1 MRRVVMIVIVV
12 GVIAGGWY
20 TYNRFQAQNQI
31 TSLSDLQTVAI
42 ERGELSASV
51 GATGTVRANQTAIL
65 AWQITGTVAEVR
77 IAAGEMVSEEDNL
90 AQLKETS
97 LPQTIILAGVE
108 LVNAQN
114 DLEKL
119 LEPPSQLE
127 LSQAEQA
134 IARVQD
140 ALRDAERRVAN
151 LNSAAPQPDI
161 DQARS
166 NVVLAENKLE
176 KAREAF
182 EPYANKPE
190 DNLIRAA
197 LQSQLAQ
204 AQKEYDA
211 AVTRLN
217 NLLGMTNAID
227 LAVAEADQ
235 ALAQAQL
242 ADAQEQYAE
251 LKAGA
256 NVNDIAAVEARI
268 TVAQATIDLQRIMAP
283 FDGTITEVQVKPGD
297 QIAPGSTAFR
307 LDDLSH
313 LLVDVLVSEVDINNI
328 NPGQEATLTFD
339 AILGKEY
346 RGVVQEVALVG
357 TAAQGVVDFT
367 VTVELTN
374 ADENVTDSNAVKPG
388 MTAAVNILV
397 NQLEDVLLVP
407 NRAVRVRDG
416 KRIVYILKDGLPQA
430 VEVSLGASSET
441 HSQLLEG
448 DLKAGDLVVLN
459 PPTVFEQNGPPPFV
473 RR

>member
-1 MRRVVMIVIVV
+1 
-12 GVIAGGWY
+12 
-20 TYNRFQAQNQI
+20 
-31 TSLSDLQTVAI
+31 
-42 ERGELSASV
+42 
-51 GATGTVRANQTAIL
+51 
-65 AWQITGTVAEVR
+65 
-77 IAAGEMVSEEDNL
+77 
-90 AQLKETS
+90 
-97 LPQTIILAGVE
+97 
-108 LVNAQN
+108 
-114 DLEKL
+114 
-119 LEPPSQLE
+119 
-127 LSQAEQA
+127 
-134 IARVQD
+134 
-140 ALRDAERRVAN
+140 
-151 LNSAAPQPDI
+151 
-161 DQARS
+161 
-166 NVVLAENKLE
+166 
-176 KAREAF
+176 
-182 EPYANKPE
+182 
-190 DNLIRAA
+190 
-197 LQSQLAQ
+197 
-204 AQKEYDA
+204 
-211 AVTRLN
+211 
-217 NLLGMTNAID
+217 MTNAID
-227 LAVAEADQ
+227 LAVAESDL

-448 DLKAGDLVVLN
+448 
-459 PPTVFEQNGPPPFV
+459 
-473 RR
+473 